1 MTGEVD
7 SRPRAPRA
15 VRLSRLRSAA
25 ERQIIDILDDCPDL
39 HPTDSRLLLLRRC
52 SAWSG
57 RRLGV
62 ADLPQS
68 RQWFVDLVGRIGR
81 EGDFEGLVQ
90 AVADLTRDDVL
101 TARLR
106 RLADE
111 WQAADV
117 AADAPE
123 GLWEELRHELSMVPA
138 TEVADVLHH
147 VTQGRHSGFD
157 STHCATAWDLLVY
170 LADRSAAPDRL
181 RPHVE
186 FLEHLV
192 DHIDQRVA
200 RRMEAWHR
208 AAAGT
213 WQATAALRS
222 LQLGRAGHPDRSDRR
237 RQAVLTLQLEQTGTR
252 DDLYRLRWWHQWD
265 RSDDV
270 FHPGPPDVVARPELE
285 RAVEAAVGLFE
296 RSLAG
301 RGVEAVIEVILPF
314 GLLGLRVESFLLD
327 SGSGLPAPLA
337 LRYPVVL
344 RSLDRMRQPGW
355 HRVWRLRWQVLTE
368 EPDRARV
375 VRCEPAGAGP
385 HHLEALLV
393 TDEGAV
399 AVVLDSGPDAYHPAP
414 RHEQLLVAL
423 RCGIPGI
430 LWSYSA
436 DVGDAAA
443 DIHKFA
449 GAQNVGSLPER
460 VASARRSAF
469 IESTQGNHLGG
480 YLALL
485 WDDPDRQP
493 ERGLAGSPGRPA
505 KGDYRD

>member
-1 MTGEVD
+1 M
-7 SRPRAPRA
+7 
-15 VRLSRLRSAA
+15 

-39 HPTDSRLLLLRRC
+39 HPADSRQLLLRRC

-57 RRLGV
+57 RRLHV
-62 ADLPQS
+62 ADLSQS
-68 RQWFVDLVGRIGR
+68 RQWFVDLVGRISR
-81 EGDFEGLVQ
+81 EGDFDGLVQ
-90 AVADLTRDDVL
+90 AVADMMRDDAL
-101 TARLR
+101 AARLQ

-117 AADAPE
+117 AADAPD
-123 GLWEELRHELSMVPA
+123 GLWEELRRELAAVPA
-138 TEVADVLHH
+138 TEVADILHR

-157 STHCATAWDLLVY
+157 STHCETAWDLLVY
-170 LADRSAAPDRL
+170 LSDRSAAPGRL
-181 RPHVE
+181 GPHVE

-222 LQLGRAGHPDRSDRR
+222 LQLGRADRGDGAGKR
-237 RQAVLTLQLEQTGTR
+237 RQAVLTVQLEQIDAEG
-252 DDLYRLRWWHQWD
+252 DLYRMRWWHQWD
-265 RSDDV
+265 RLDGV
-270 FHPGPPDVVARPELE
+270 FHQGPPGMVRRLELE
-285 RAVEAAVGLFE
+285 RAVEATVGHFE
-296 RSLAG
+296 RSLAA
-301 RGVEAVIEVILPF
+301 RGVEAMIEFILPF

-327 SGSGLPAPLA
+327 GGSGLPAPLA

-344 RSLDRMRQPGW
+344 RSLDRMRQPEW

-375 VRCEPAGAGP
+375 ARCEPVGVGP
-385 HHLEALLV
+385 RYLEARLV
-393 TDEGAV
+393 ADESVV
-399 AVVLDSGPDAYHPAP
+399 AVVLDSVPAPHHPAP

-443 DIHKFA
+443 DIHEFA
-449 GAQNVGSLPER
+449 GAQNVGTLPER

-469 IESTQGNHLGG
+469 LKPAQDNHLGG

-485 WDDPDRQP
+485 WDDPDRLP
-493 ERGLAGSPGRPA
+493 EQGLAGSPGRLA
-505 KGDYRD
+505 EGDYRD